1 MQLKGF
7 IKLNLKK
14 KIIITIITFFF
25 FIFIIIYFIIIPSVR
40 DIKNI
45 KNEIEIQRTDLERK
59 YLKGQNLRRMSEK
72 LKKAEE
78 KIHILD
84 QVFISQNFG
93 LEFITTL
100 EEVASRNNVTQ
111 KINLLSSLDPD
122 DSLYKI
128 IPIQLFSQGNF
139 VQQLGYLVN
148 LEILNYYINI
158 KSLELSSNPKKILT
172 SNEEVSQNNVNMLI
186 SADTYWQSE

>member
-14 KIIITIITFFF
+14 RIIITIITFFF

>member
-14 KIIITIITFFF
+14 RIIITIITFFF
-25 FIFIIIYFIIIPSVR
+25 FIFIIIYFIIIPSIR

-172 SNEEVSQNNVNMLI
+172 SNEEVSQNNVDMLI

>member
-25 FIFIIIYFIIIPSVR
+25 FIFVIVYFIIIPSIR

-45 KNEIEIQRTDLERK
+45 KNEIEIQRIDLERK
-59 YLKGQNLRRMSEK
+59 YLKGQNLRKMLEK

-93 LEFITTL
+93 LEFIMTL
-100 EEVASRNNVTQ
+100 EEIASKNNVTQ
-111 KINLLSSLDPD
+111 KINLLSSSDPD

-139 VQQLGYLVN
+139 VRQLDYLVN

-158 KSLELSSNPKKILT
+158 KSLELSSNPKEILA

>member
-14 KIIITIITFFF
+14 RIIITIITFFF

-172 SNEEVSQNNVNMLI
+172 SNEEVSQNNVDMLI